1 MHLLIPFAAPLS
13 EGGRQALRQLALP
26 ALAAGLAACAAP
38 TAADRDD
45 ADPLS
50 FSPPHERAL
59 ARLLGLA
66 GGDGGLPWAACRAV
80 RDGRQPGDL
89 AWGLMTPAHWH
100 LGSDHITMGDPD
112 DLGLD
117 AAQSQALLDAVQDLF
132 VSEGIALV
140 YGAPTRW
147 YVAHESLAG
156 LRTASLDRVIGRN
169 VDPWLTAGP
178 EARLWRR
185 LQNELQM
192 RLYEHPLNQAREARG
207 ALPVNSF
214 WLSGCGPRQTAQE
227 PGDLVVDTRLRRPA
241 VAEDWAVWSAAWRA
255 LDAGPVA
262 AWRDQPGARLTL
274 CGEQGALTLT
284 SGSGTAWQRLLGRWR
299 QPAPADLLETL

>member
-13 EGGRQALRQLALP
+13 EGGRQALRSLELP
-26 ALAAGLAACAAP
+26 QLAAGLAACADP
-38 TAADRDD
+38 TGADRDAGD
-45 ADPLS
+45 ELS

-59 ARLLGLA
+59 ARALGLSGA
-66 GGDGGLPWAACRAV
+66 DGCLPWAACRAAH
-80 RDGRQPGDL
+80 DGRQPGDL

-117 AAQSQALLDAVQDLF
+117 AAESQALLDAVQDLF

-140 YGAPTRW
+140 YGTATRW

-169 VDPWLTAGP
+169 VDPWLTPGR

-192 RLYEHPLNQAREARG
+192 RLHEHPLNQAREARG

-214 WLSGCGPRQTAQE
+214 WLSGCGVRQAPREAA
-227 PGDLVVDTRLRRPA
+227 DLVVDTRLRQSA
-241 VAEDWAVWSAAWRA
+241 LAEDWAAWSDAWRA
-255 LDAGPVA
+255 LDDGPVA
-262 AWRDQPGARLTL
+262 AWRHEPGARLTL
-274 CGEQGALTLT
+274 CGEQGAVTLA
-284 SGSGTAWQRLLGRWR
+284 SGSGSAWQRWWGRWR
-299 QPAPADLLETL
+299 PAAPSDLLETL